1 MDPNSYNN
9 ASKFVDLLTSQ
20 QSVFGFPQDSV
31 QLSSSQVPYFGTQAH
46 EASNF
51 AEEGSAERREWK
63 QWTPI
68 DDLVLISAWLNTS
81 KDAVVGNEQRC
92 GTFWKRV
99 EAYVAASPKFIEHR
113 EASNCK
119 QRWQKIND
127 IVNKFC
133 GAYEAA
139 KLRNDQKWCELS
151 TSKTQG
157 SSKRRKCDDGAQSST
172 SHTHETTNGEEDQ
185 GASRPPGVKAA
196 KAQRNKKDLA
206 AEKKKDLPDGKVVA
220 AFENMWSIKKEDL
233 ALKEKLSKMKMLEC
247 LLAKSEPL
255 ADYEEALKKK
265 LITDLL
271 SLSPLQKCTAAI
283 RCLAYGT
290 AADTVDKYLRL
301 GLTTTRACLEN
312 FVERIINL
320 FGDEYLRIPT
330 PADLQHLLE
339 VGEYRGFPGM
349 IGSID
354 CTLNNI
360 NVLNR
365 SHVFDDIIKGQAP
378 QVTFSVNGREY
389 HLAYY
394 LTDGIY
400 PKWKTFIQSIPMP
413 QGPKAFLFAQQQE
426 AVRKDVERAFG
437 VLQARFAIV
446 KNPSLFWDKIKIGKI
461 MRACIILHNMIVKDE
476 RDGYTQYDVSEFQ
489 QREDNAS
496 FHVDLTYST
505 DIPTNIANMMG
516 VRTRVRDKTVQQQL
530 KDDLVEHI
538 WRKFGRNEDN
548 N

>member
-113 EASNCK
+113 EA
-119 QRWQKIND
+119 R
-127 IVNKFC
+127 
-133 GAYEAA
+133 
-139 KLRNDQKWCELS
+139 
-151 TSKTQG
+151 

-271 SLSPLQKCTAAI
+271 P
-283 RCLAYGT
+283 
-290 AADTVDKYLRL
+290 
-301 GLTTTRACLEN
+301 
-312 FVERIINL
+312 
-320 FGDEYLRIPT
+320 
-330 PADLQHLLE
+330 
-339 VGEYRGFPGM
+339 
-349 IGSID
+349 
-354 CTLNNI
+354 
-360 NVLNR
+360 
-365 SHVFDDIIKGQAP
+365 
-378 QVTFSVNGREY
+378 
-389 HLAYY
+389 
-394 LTDGIY
+394 
-400 PKWKTFIQSIPMP
+400 
-413 QGPKAFLFAQQQE
+413 
-426 AVRKDVERAFG
+426 
-437 VLQARFAIV
+437 
-446 KNPSLFWDKIKIGKI
+446 
-461 MRACIILHNMIVKDE
+461 
-476 RDGYTQYDVSEFQ
+476 
-489 QREDNAS
+489 
-496 FHVDLTYST
+496 
-505 DIPTNIANMMG
+505 
-516 VRTRVRDKTVQQQL
+516 
-530 KDDLVEHI
+530 
-538 WRKFGRNEDN
+538 
-548 N
+548 